1 MKRERRREKE
11 REREREREKGMDL
24 GRGEER
30 RETTDRGEE
39 KATTEAGWK
48 RHEGRPLLVTK

>member
-1 MKRERRREKE
+1 MKRERRRELAV
-11 REREREREKGMDL
+11 REKEKGV
-24 GRGEER
+24 RREER
-30 RETTDRGEE
+30 RETIDTEEE